1 MAFHLSRL
9 VTASSVAALLS
20 LPLAAGAAT
29 ITVTETADSFDN
41 TGCSLR
47 EAIQEVNTLGAYA
60 TDCVVSGGFGSDDTL
75 NLTATQPYVLSLDG
89 PNEDGNATGDLD
101 VFTSINIVGLGSGQT
116 TITASG
122 FTAGQTDRVLH
133 FVELL
138 GGVTPVTVNLQGLT
152 VRDGNSTPSGSGGGI
167 RADIPDLILNLTD
180 VTVTENLSEEDAGG
194 IDFNSD
200 GGRLNLTSSSVS
212 NNTVPDDAGGIDI
225 TSNAVAVLMDSTVDG
240 NDGTDNGGG
249 IRNSGGLLLINST
262 VSRNTVVFT
271 EDGDNGDGGGIYNSG
286 EMALIN
292 STISGNLARVNG
304 GGIYSVDGRALG
316 GDLDNVQALLFNV
329 TIADNTAEI
338 GFGGG
343 ICNNCEIQPQGLVL
357 EFRVANTLIAQN
369 QAGIAM
375 PDCGGQDPFVS
386 GGYNLIG
393 DATDCNGFTVTGDQT
408 NVAAGIGA
416 LQNNGGPTETH
427 ALLTGSL
434 AIDRGNDVEGCQG
447 PVIADLL
454 NGTLTLQTLTE
465 DQRGFGFTRP
475 VAILDPAVAIC
486 DIGAYELQVEE
497 PTPSPTATPVP
508 PPGPQLLEGSG
519 ISCSLGF
526 GGSSAGAASLFLF
539 GAVALVAAWRGVGL
553 SRK

>member
-29 ITVTETADSFDN
+29 ITVTETADSFDD

-47 EAIQEVNTLGAYA
+47 EAIQSVNQGLNFAECAGVGAY
-60 TDCVVSGGFGSDDTL
+60 DDNDTI

-89 PNEDGNATGDLD
+89 PNEDDNATGDLD

-133 FVELL
+133 FFELL
-138 GGVTPVTVNLQGLT
+138 GGLNPITVNLQGLT
-152 VRDGNSTPSGSGGGI
+152 IRDGDATPSGDGGGI
-167 RADIPDLILNLTD
+167 LANVPDLILSLTD
-180 VTVTENLSEEDAGG
+180 VVVTENLSEEDGGG
-194 IDFNSD
+194 IAFYSD
-200 GGRLNLTSSSVS
+200 NGQLNLTNSSVS
-212 NNTVPDDAGGIDI
+212 NNTVPDDAAGIDVG
-225 TSNAVAVLMDSTVDG
+225 SGAVAVLMDSTVDG
-240 NDGTDNGGG
+240 NDGTDEGGG
-249 IRNSGGLLLINST
+249 IRNNGGLLLINST

-271 EDGDNGDGGGIYNSG
+271 EDGDSGYGGGIFNTG
-286 EMALIN
+286 EMALVN

-304 GGIYSVDGRALG
+304 GGIFSVNGRALG
-316 GDLDNVQALLFNV
+316 GLENVQALLFNV
-329 TIADNTAEI
+329 TIADNTAEV

-343 ICNNCEIQPQGLVL
+343 ICNNCEVNPQGLGL
-357 EFRVANTLIAQN
+357 EFRVANTLIAEN
-369 QAGIAM
+369 TAGIAM

-427 ALLTGSL
+427 ALLTDSL
-434 AIDRGNDVEGCQG
+434 AVDRGNDVEGCQG
-447 PVIADLL
+447 PVVADLFT
-454 NGTLTLQTLTE
+454 GTLTLQTLTE
-465 DQRGFGFTRP
+465 DQRGFTRP
-475 VAILDPAVAIC
+475 VAVLDPAVAIC

-508 PPGPQLLEGSG
+508 PPGAVLLEGSG
-519 ISCSLGF
+519 ISCALGL

-539 GAVALVAAWRGVGL
+539 GAVALVGAWRGFGL